1 MKNLLIFVLLLSTVV
16 VGYIAAK
23 GSMRMNL
30 AALRGTTATITR
42 GDLTIPINAT
52 GEVKPVRRIVI
63 KSEASG
69 EVIEIASLPGERVR
83 AGDLIIRLLPDD
95 EERNVNR
102 AQQSLAVAAAAW
114 KEAESVY
121 EQAQTA
127 DIAGAQGAV
136 DQAHARL
143 SVSKLQADRARENP
157 QDYHEEERITR
168 EATYKSD
175 RAQVAI
181 AEANLEKAKKA
192 VTRAEQAVVR
202 AKANHQTVQ
211 NNLGDAEKQLAK
223 TRIVAPIDGIVAQI
237 NTQIGEVI
245 QGGKQNLTGGTAL
258 AVLID
263 MERLVLRAEVD
274 EADIGRVLD
283 RSPLWARPGHD
294 ETRRMPENLAEAV
307 SQVPYPATITV
318 ETFPDE
324 SFEGIIERI
333 YPEPTKLSNVTTYI
347 VDVIIVSENREK
359 LLPGMRAEVEFTSE
373 HFEAVILCPNE
384 AIRPGPDGTLG
395 VYVVRSDAP
404 PGELPYTFRPCKIGL
419 TDGSKTHIKDG
430 IEEGTIVY
438 TKLPLRTRS
447 GSDEQGRDD

>member
-1 MKNLLIFVLLLSTVV
+1 MKNLLIGFLLLSTVV

-30 AALRGTTATITR
+30 AALQGTTATITR
-42 GDLTIPINAT
+42 GDLTLPINAT

-69 EVIEIASLPGERVR
+69 EVIEIAAFPGERVR
-83 AGDLIIRLLPDD
+83 AGDLIIRLQRDD

-102 AQQSLAVAAAAW
+102 AKGSLTVAAAVW
-114 KEAESVY
+114 EEAKSLY
-121 EQAQTA
+121 DQAQTA

-136 DQAHARL
+136 DQARARL
-143 SVSKLQADRARENP
+143 GVSKIQADRARENP
-157 QDYHEEERITR
+157 LDYHEEERITR
-168 EATYKSD
+168 EAAYRSD
-175 RAQVAI
+175 RAQVAM

-192 VTRAEQAVVR
+192 VPRAAQAVVR
-202 AKANHQTVQ
+202 AEANHETAL

-237 NTQIGEVI
+237 SAQIGEVI

-283 RSPLWARPGHD
+283 LAPLWAIPGHD
-294 ETRRMPENLAEAV
+294 ETRRMPDDLAEAV
-307 SQVPYPATITV
+307 SQVQYPATITV

-324 SFEGIIERI
+324 TFEGVIARI
-333 YPEPTKLSNVTTYI
+333 FPEPTTISNVTTYV
-347 VDVIIVSENREK
+347 VDVVIVSENRDK

-373 HFEAVILCPNE
+373 HFEDVMLCPNE
-384 AIRPGPDGTLG
+384 AIRSGPDGDLG
-395 VYVVRSDAP
+395 VYVPRSDTP
-404 PGELPYTFRPCKIGL
+404 PGELPYTFKPCKIGL
-419 TDGSKTHIKDG
+419 TDGSKTHVKEG

-438 TKLPLRTRS
+438 TRLPVRTRS
-447 GSDEQGRDD
+447 DSDEKGRD